1 MTPFNGLASVR
12 RIDNPALKAIRAC
25 VDAHAWV
32 GRPINRELLGEVS
45 AALAKATCS
54 PCVAFHECE
63 LVPGTDG
70 MVRVRLSHSSGPW
83 VLTVFRLPSP
93 AEGAP

>member
-1 MTPFNGLASVR
+1 MTPFNDPASVR
-12 RIDNPALKAIRAC
+12 RIDNPAIKAIRAC

-32 GRPINRELLGEVS
+32 GRPIDRELLDEVS
-45 AALAKATCS
+45 AAIAKATRS

-63 LVPGTDG
+63 LAPAADG

-83 VLTVFRLPSP
+83 VLTAFRSPSVK
-93 AEGAP
+93 EIS